1 MATKET
7 TGKEIT
13 QEEKQVPKEEQI
25 PEEKQIRTT
34 WKTSISG
41 SLASD
46 ADSNKLPKGVFLP
59 KPSKWYIKKC

>member
-34 WKTSISG
+34 
-41 SLASD
+41 
-46 ADSNKLPKGVFLP
+46 
-59 KPSKWYIKKC
+59 